1 MLCGQTPRDQEL
13 KRIGLH
19 IVRQFMHMKYRL
31 AIFDFDGTLAD
42 SFPFFVQV
50 FNQLAEQHGFKKVDL
65 DLVPTYRQYSARQ
78 LMEQVGMPAWKLP
91 FVVKSVTSLMRQNAA
106 SISLFEDV
114 DDLLRYLANRDVTL
128 AIVSSNSHENVS
140 RILGPAN
147 TKLISQFECGVS
159 IFGKPARI
167 QKVLKKTGIPCREVI
182 YIGDQVA
189 DLEAARKEKVA
200 FGAVSWGYETIESL
214 RKHFPEEEFDCVHAI
229 RRIA

>member
-1 MLCGQTPRDQEL
+1 
-13 KRIGLH
+13 
-19 IVRQFMHMKYRL
+19 MHMKYRL

>member
-1 MLCGQTPRDQEL
+1 
-13 KRIGLH
+13 
-19 IVRQFMHMKYRL
+19 MKYRL

-42 SFPFFVQV
+42 SFPFFIRV

-65 DLVPTYRQYSARQ
+65 DLVPTYRQYGAKQ

-91 FVVKSVTSLMRQNAA
+91 FVVKSFTSLMRQNAA
-106 SISLFEDV
+106 NISLFEHIDE
-114 DDLLRYLANRDVTL
+114 LLLYLANRDVTL

-159 IFGKPARI
+159 IFGKPARL
-167 QKVLKKTGIPCREVI
+167 QKVLKKAGIPCHEVI
-182 YIGDQVA
+182 YVGDQVA
-189 DLEAARKEKVA
+189 DLEAARKEQVA
-200 FGAVSWGYETIESL
+200 FGAVSWGYGTIESL
-214 RKHFPEEEFDCVHAI
+214 REHLPDEEFDCVSAI

>member
-1 MLCGQTPRDQEL
+1 
-13 KRIGLH
+13 
-19 IVRQFMHMKYRL
+19 MKYRL

-50 FNQLAEQHGFKKVDL
+50 INQLAEQHGFRKVDL
-65 DLVPTYRQYSARQ
+65 ALVPTYRRYSARQ

-91 FVVKSVTSLMRQNAA
+91 FVVKSFTSLMRQNAA
-106 SISLFEDV
+106 SISLFEGV
-114 DDLLRYLANRDVTL
+114 DDLLRYFVNREVTL

-140 RILGPAN
+140 RVLGPAN

-159 IFGKPARI
+159 MFGKPARL

-189 DLEAARKEKVA
+189 DLEAARKEEVA
-200 FGAVSWGYETIESL
+200 FGAVSWGYGAIESL
-214 RKHFPEEEFDCVHAI
+214 RAHSPDEEFDCVSAI

>member
-1 MLCGQTPRDQEL
+1 
-13 KRIGLH
+13 
-19 IVRQFMHMKYRL
+19 MHMKYRL

-50 FNQLAEQHGFKKVDL
+50 FNQLAEQHGFKQVDL
-65 DLVPTYRQYSARQ
+65 DLVPTYRQYNTRQ
-78 LMEQVGMPAWKLP
+78 IMEQVGMPAWKLP
-91 FVVKSVTSLMRQNAA
+91 FVVKSFTSLMRQDAA
-106 SISLFEDV
+106 SISLFEQV
-114 DDLLRYLANRDVTL
+114 DDLLLYLANRDVTL